1 MGRKNFNAFLKKQ
14 KAEKKRKRKDEK
26 RLKKEERKK
35 EESSGQLKDMIAYLD
50 EEGNIIS
57 EPPEEKDRNTKD
69 QNNNAGNKTQ
79 N

>member
-1 MGRKNFNAFLKKQ
+1 MGRKNFNAFLKRQ

-57 EPPEEKDRNTKD
+57 EPPEEKDRNAKD